1 MSISSSSEERK
12 ALIEAIRKRFPLI
25 EDRIITVSGEH
36 YILLNALE
44 LYEFIKVVAES
55 GDEVS
60 G

>member
-1 MSISSSSEERK
+1 MSTSSSNKTRK
-12 ALIEAIRKRFPLI
+12 ALVEAVRRRFPLI
-25 EDRIITVSGEH
+25 DNRIITVSGEP